1 MDRKP
6 REGLDDGDGSLDNL
20 DDSFEASDLS
30 TVPEGVQGYVDLIG
44 DENLD
49 GWRTGEP
56 NVAGND

>member
-6 REGLDDGDGSLDNL
+6 REGLDDL
-20 DDSFEASDLS
+20 DDSFEASDVS
-30 TVPEGVQGYVDLIG
+30 TVPEGVKGYVDLIG

-56 NVAGND
+56 NAGSND